1 MNKLISIKKI
11 SKSFSNNKKVNV
23 LKKIDY
29 SFAKGKIYSLMGP
42 SGSGKSTLLNILSM
56 IDKPTTGS
64 LSIANDTINFANNSD
79 NDKIRAKKIG
89 IIYQQ
94 NKLLPDVTALENVY
108 RAGLAL
114 SNDKKNSIMKAKKII
129 KEMGL
134 SSREHHYPSEL
145 SGGEMQRIAMARA
158 LINKPE
164 IILADEPTGSLDQK
178 TAKEVFKILY
188 NLKNKNRLIIYATHN
203 RFFANMADC
212 KLEMINGNIKIIND
226 RTKHS
231 KI

>member
-1 MNKLISIKKI
+1 MSNFISIKKI
-11 SKSFSNNKKVNV
+11 SKSFSNNKKVTV

-42 SGSGKSTLLNILSM
+42 SGSGKSTLLNILSI
-56 IDKPTTGS
+56 IDKPTAGS
-64 LSIANDTINFANNSD
+64 LLIGNDRIDFNDNDN
-79 NDKIRAKKIG
+79 NDKIRSKKIG

-94 NKLLPDVTALENVY
+94 NNLLPDFTALENVY
-108 RAGLAL
+108 LASLAL
-114 SNDKKNSIMKAKKII
+114 NDDKKNSIKKAKKII
-129 KEMGL
+129 KKMGL

-158 LINKPE
+158 LINEPE
-164 IILADEPTGSLDQK
+164 VILADEPTGSLDHK
-178 TAKEVFKILY
+178 TAKEVFSVLY

-212 KLEMINGNIKIIND
+212 KLEMIDGNIKTINA
-226 RTKHS
+226 RIK
-231 KI
+231 